1 MEWLISNWYLLVV
14 GVATVVVGCLVIY
27 KWACKPTAEQVA
39 NIKEWLLYAVIEAE
53 KQLGGG
59 TGQVKLRQVYDMAIQ
74 RFKWL
79 SVIPFSTFSDWVDE
93 TLAEM
98 KKMLAENKAVKN
110 LVEGEQSWIQF

>member
-1 MEWLISNWYLLVV
+1 MNWLISNWYLIVV
-14 GVATVVVGCLVIY
+14 GVAAAVVGCLAIY
-27 KWACKPTAEQVA
+27 EWAGKPTAEQIA

-79 SVIPFSTFSDWVDE
+79 SVIPFSTFSSWVDE
-93 TLAEM
+93 ALNEM
-98 KKMLAENKAVKN
+98 KNMLATNEKVKQ
-110 LVEGEQSWIQF
+110 LVEGE

>member
-1 MEWLISNWYLLVV
+1 MSWLISNWYLLVV
-14 GVATVVVGCLVIY
+14 AVAATVVGCLTIY
-27 KWACKPTAEQVA
+27 KWAGKPTAEQIA

-79 SVIPFSTFSDWVDE
+79 SIVPFATFSGWVDE
-93 TLAEM
+93 ALEQM
-98 KKMLAENKAVKN
+98 KKMLETNAAVKS
-110 LVEGEQSWIQF
+110 LVEGD